1 MTNDSHGTQSTLGRI
16 AARSFKEADAEDI
29 VEEFLQQWRDV
40 ENVTAEKI
48 LMLK

>member
-1 MTNDSHGTQSTLGRI
+1 M
-16 AARSFKEADAEDI
+16 

-48 LMLK
+48 LMLKRGLYHADLELDYHLLAT